1 MRRSQCWKAIH
12 NDFVNQTG
20 YTNITNKQMQKKWSN
35 YLHHCKLQY
44 SKGLGISNGINDTK
58 VEIKAKEEKTLK
70 EADSFNELRINKSR
84 VSHKTVFNS
93 PFIQKPECGKERFLI
108 FRMRR
113 LWC

>member
-44 SKGLGISNGINDTK
+44 SKGLGISNSINDAK

-70 EADSFNELRINKSR
+70 EANSFNELRINKSR
-84 VSHKTVFNS
+84 VSHKTVLSTLLLFKNLNVV
-93 PFIQKPECGKERFLI
+93 KNFL
-108 FRMRR
+108 
-113 LWC
+113 